1 MSEIEIWTEKYR
13 PKKLDNLFGQK
24 EIVEKLK
31 AFVNKKNI
39 PHLLFAGSAGTGKT
53 TCAMAVSRDLFGDEW
68 HANFLEMN
76 ASDERGIDTIRTK
89 VKDFARTRP
98 IGNVPFKLILLD
110 EADALTSEA
119 QHALRR
125 MMENYTSTCR
135 FILDCNYSSKII
147 LPIQSRCAI
156 FRFKTLLEEDVKAY
170 IENIAEKENLKLS
183 KEAVAAII
191 DSGEGD
197 LRKVTNILQ
206 SCAVLDKEVD
216 ESLVYSVAGLAKP
229 KEMLA
234 VIELALKG
242 EMEKAKEKMFDIMLN
257 YGLSGLDAVKL
268 ISKTVWDLKIENKKK
283 IRLLDRIGEFEFRIV
298 EGADEHLQ
306 IEALLAQFALVD

>member
-216 ESLVYSVAGLAKP
+216 ESLIYSVAGLAKP